1 MTESDSEIDLSL
13 SCGSSSF
20 EEEEDGEQDADLNTT
35 EESAGIVSGGINPY
49 QFEPYAPD
57 ADNAGSDR
65 SESSDED
72 ENNDRLNNTTWCD
85 LIHLLYLLIKRFHQ
99 RTFLFLS
106 VI

>member
-1 MTESDSEIDLSL
+1 MTEFDSEIDLSL

-20 EEEEDGEQDADLNTT
+20 EEEDGEQDADLNTT

-57 ADNAGSDR
+57 ADNACSDR

-72 ENNDRLNNTTWCD
+72 ENTDNTTWCD
-85 LIHLLYLLIKRFHQ
+85 LIHLLD
-99 RTFLFLS
+99 
-106 VI
+106 